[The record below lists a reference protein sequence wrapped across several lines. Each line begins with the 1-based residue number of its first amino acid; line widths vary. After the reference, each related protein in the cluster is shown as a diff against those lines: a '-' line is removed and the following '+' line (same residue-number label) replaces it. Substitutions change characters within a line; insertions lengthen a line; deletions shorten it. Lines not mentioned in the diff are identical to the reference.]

1 MQRVFVRRFEKEDI
15 DFAHKMTT
23 TEQWNVTRNDIAR
36 MLDFEPEG
44 CFIADMDGEPVG
56 HVFSITYGTLGWIGL
71 LIVSLKLRRSG
82 IGTVLM
88 EKAMGYLQGREVE
101 TVELDAVPEIADL
114 YRNVG
119 FAYEFDSLR
128 LTGASQKLQPSKS
141 SSVKSVEREMIEEIK
156 KFDAEYFGGYRG
168 RVLSRLFSENPELSF
183 VSHSDSHIIGYITCR
198 KAENGYALGPW
209 VCRIGHLQNAEE
221 LFATCTRRLEL
232 NSKIHVGVPS
242 PNTAAVC
249 ILRNHGFVQSY
260 KSIHMRFGNKLET
273 ERPDGIFAIAGAMK
287 G

>member
-1 MQRVFVRRFEKEDI
+1 MQRVFVRRFEGEDI
-15 DFAHKMTT
+15 GFAHKMTS

-44 CFIADMDGEPVG
+44 CFVADLGGEPVG

-71 LIVSLKLRRSG
+71 LIVSSKHRRRG
-82 IGTVLM
+82 IGKILM
-88 EKAMGYLQGREVE
+88 KKALGYLQGRKVE

-128 LTGASQKLQPSKS
+128 LMGTSQKLQPSKS
-141 SSVKSVEREMIEEIK
+141 SSVKSIEREMTEDIA

-183 VSHSDSHIIGYITCR
+183 VSHSDSHIIGYITC
-198 KAENGYALGPW
+198 KKPEKGYVLGPW
-209 VCRIGHLQNAEE
+209 VCRTGQRQNAEE
-221 LFATCTRRLEL
+221 LFATCTSKLEL

-242 PNTAAVC
+242 PNTTAVC

-260 KSIHMRFGNKLET
+260 KSLRMRFGNNPKT

>member
-1 MQRVFVRRFEKEDI
+1 MPRVFVRRFEREDI
-15 DFAHKMTT
+15 DFAHKMTS
-23 TEQWNVTRNDIAR
+23 TERWNVTRNDIAR

-44 CFIADMDGEPVG
+44 CFMVDVGGEPVG
-56 HVFSITYGTLGWIGL
+56 HVFSITYGTLGWVGL
-71 LIVSLKLRRSG
+71 LIVSSKHRRSG

-88 EKAMGYLQGREVE
+88 EKALGYLQGRKVE
-101 TVELDAVPEIADL
+101 TVELDAVQEIADL

-128 LTGASQKLQPSKS
+128 LMGASQKLQPSKS
-141 SSVKSVEREMIEEIK
+141 SSVKSIEQEMIEDIA

-198 KAENGYALGPW
+198 KAENGYVLGPW
-209 VCRIGHLQNAEE
+209 VCRTGQRQNAEE
-221 LFATCTRRLEL
+221 LFATCISRLEP

-242 PNTAAVC
+242 PNTTAVC
-249 ILRNHGFVQSY
+249 MLRNHGFVQSY
-260 KSIHMRFGNKLET
+260 KSIRMRFGNKLET
-273 ERPDGIFAIAGAMK
+273 EHPIEIFAIAGAMK

>member
-1 MQRVFVRRFEKEDI
+1 MRHVFVRRFEREDI
-15 DFAHKMTT
+15 DFAHKMTS

-44 CFIADMDGEPVG
+44 CFIADVGGEPAG

-71 LIVSLKLRRSG
+71 LIVSSKHRRRG
-82 IGTVLM
+82 IGTVLI
-88 EKAMGYLQGREVE
+88 EKALGYLQGRKVE

-119 FAYEFDSLR
+119 LAYKFDSLR
-128 LTGASQKLQPSKS
+128 LMGTSQKLQPAKS
-141 SSVKSVEREMIEEIK
+141 SSVESIEREMTEDVA

-183 VSHSDSHIIGYITCR
+183 VSHADSHIIGYITCR

-209 VCRIGHLQNAEE
+209 VCRTGQRQTAEE
-221 LFATCTRRLEL
+221 LFATCTGKLEL

-242 PNTAAVC
+242 PNTTAVC

-260 KSIHMRFGNKLET
+260 KSVRMRFGNKLET
-273 ERPDGIFAIAGAMK
+273 ERLDGIFAIAGAMK